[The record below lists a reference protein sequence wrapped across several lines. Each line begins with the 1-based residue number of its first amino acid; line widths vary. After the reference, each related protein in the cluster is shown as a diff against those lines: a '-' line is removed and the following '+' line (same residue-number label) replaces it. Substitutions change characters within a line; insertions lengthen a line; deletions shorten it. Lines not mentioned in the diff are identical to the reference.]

1 MMETIVVHDLAK
13 RYGKLW
19 ALQGVNASFHA
30 GETVAVIGPNG
41 SGKSTL
47 IKILLGLVRATRGRI
62 DVLGMRAGGD
72 PASRER
78 IGYMAQVA
86 RYPEQLRI
94 GDLLDMMRDV
104 RGLSDDLLDDT
115 LVHELGLHAQLDKR
129 MGSLS
134 GGTRQKVSAVLA
146 FRTMPQVLVLD
157 EPTAGLDPAS
167 SARLIAEVRSARE
180 RGCTVLIT
188 SHLMDEVG
196 NIADRVAY
204 LSEGQV
210 RFILPPTDILT
221 KTGTDRLSQGIAS
234 LLHTPAE

>member
-1 MMETIVVHDLAK
+1 MGTIDVHDLGK

-47 IKILLGLVRATRGRI
+47 IKILLGLVRSTTGHI
-62 DVLGMRAGGD
+62 DVLGLRAGGD
-72 PASRER
+72 PESRAR
-78 IGYMAQVA
+78 IGYMAQIA
-86 RYPEQLRI
+86 RYPETLRI
-94 GDLLDMMRDV
+94 SDLLNMMRDV
-104 RGLSDDLLDDT
+104 RGLSNDQLDDT
-115 LVHELGLHAQLDKR
+115 LVRDLGLSGQLNKR
-129 MGSLS
+129 MGALS

-146 FRTMPQVLVLD
+146 FRTRPEVLVLD

-167 SARLIAEVRSARE
+167 AARLIAEVGHARE

-196 NIADRVAY
+196 HIADRIAY
-204 LSEGQV
+204 LGEGRL
-210 RFILPPTDILT
+210 RFLLSPTEILAS
-221 KTGTDRLSQGIAS
+221 TGTDRLSQGIAN
-234 LLHTPAE
+234 LLTPLPA